1 MASMLMWL
9 NCLIVNNERERERV
23 RPLKAFSVTY
33 GSDLEIDDR
42 IRENWNALLHNAK
55 QIRKV

>member
-1 MASMLMWL
+1 MR
-9 NCLIVNNERERERV
+9 ERERERV